1 MPGHLTRF
9 KTPHLSSSQT
19 PRLADAPGSCSC
31 YTLRVGWRNRQSRAA
46 GLRKEMEMD
55 VTIAVLI
62 LAAGIIVE
70 HVILSR
76 ARERAKREDVV
87 IARLARYA
95 GRQTR

>member
-1 MPGHLTRF
+1 
-9 KTPHLSSSQT
+9 
-19 PRLADAPGSCSC
+19 
-31 YTLRVGWRNRQSRAA
+31 
-46 GLRKEMEMD
+46 MEMD

-76 ARERAKREDVV
+76 AQERAKREDVV